1 MPFTSFLSPAVFTL
15 TGESS
20 AAGSGAVSA
29 DTLMEVITSITGQI
43 SPTTILAVI
52 VAAVGAAVG
61 FVFLWWGVRKLLTT
75 FFSGFRK
82 GKASV

>member
-1 MPFTSFLSPAVFTL
+1 MPFMLSPAVFTL

-20 AAGSGAVSA
+20 VAGSGAVSA

-52 VAAVGAAVG
+52 VAAIGAAVG

>member
-1 MPFTSFLSPAVFTL
+1 MPFTSFLSPAVFAL
-15 TGESS
+15 SGESG
-20 AAGSGAVSA
+20 AASSGTVGA

-52 VAAVGAAVG
+52 VAAIGAAVG
-61 FVFLWWGVRKLLTT
+61 FVFLWWGVRKLLST